1 VSIPKIW
8 PELSRVTEYTGVAYS
23 MTYIF
28 QAGKAEFINS
38 MKDQNESSG
47 LDETGNCADITVL
60 MTY

>member
-8 PELSRVTEYTGVAYS
+8 PELSRVTEYTGVAC

-28 QAGKAEFINS
+28 QARKAEFINS

-47 LDETGNCADITVL
+47 LDETGNCADITIL

>member
-1 VSIPKIW
+1 
-8 PELSRVTEYTGVAYS
+8 

-60 MTY
+60 MTYQS